1 MQFKQRLLIAAGLMA
16 SLVPA
21 QAFVQVRTLHDGWK
35 VRNASSEIWHEAQ
48 VPGNLH
54 LDLMRA
60 HVIDDPFYRLN
71 ERSVQWI
78 DKENWMYETY
88 ITPTEA
94 ELDAENQEIVFKGL
108 DTYADIYLNSQRLVC
123 ADNMHR
129 EWRCNVKVS

>member
-1 MQFKQRLLIAAGLMA
+1 MQLKQRLLIAAGLMA

-94 ELDAENQEIVFKGL
+94 ELDAKIRKSSSRDWIPMQTFTSIANGSFVP
-108 DTYADIYLNSQRLVC
+108 TTC
-123 ADNMHR
+123 T
-129 EWRCNVKVS
+129 VSGVAM